1 MGQNIVKYV
10 NFEDVQY
17 IVSNNF
23 NNYIIIN
30 TLSSNE
36 QNVLI
41 KNTISIYNEVKIIN
55 NNLNKLTLKIIIYGK
70 NDLDKKVEE
79 KYNQLSSLGFT
90 NIFIYRG
97 GLFEWLLLQD
107 IYGKDMFPT
116 TKNELDI
123 LKYKSKRLFNNN
135 LLSN

>member
-41 KNTISIYNEVKIIN
+41 KNTISIDNEVKIIN

>member
-30 TLSSNE
+30 TLPSTE

-41 KNTISIYNEVKIIN
+41 KNTISIDNEISIIN

-116 TKNELDI
+116 TKHELDI

>member
-41 KNTISIYNEVKIIN
+41 KNTISIDNEINIIN